1 MRKHLDVNHSK
12 SHLES
17 CLQKRQHHYRTEKK
31 SLAGQGFFYPWRV
44 QRDRT
49 PKCQL
54 WNLIKAWTEWKGMQ
68 TTFGELLRKFVD
80 CLSVHMGDHRGSRWI
95 SWDAGMTLCVWRRMS
110 LFSRDTSWS
119 IYEWSF
125 VMFSTHFKPCREK
138 MREGESECGTQAKS
152 IRIWLTVLFF
162 TLYIDLNI
170 FKRKVRD
177 KSRVGKT
184 SLQKMWSP
192 VSAHFLF
199 PTLSVF
205 SVFLCLIWYVPPNV
219 KINADTDVSLVYDF
233 RSI

>member
-1 MRKHLDVNHSK
+1 MWAIQRATWSPVFKKDSII
-12 SHLES
+12 
-17 CLQKRQHHYRTEKK
+17 TEQKK

-44 QRDRT
+44 RRERT

-110 LFSRDTSWS
+110 LFSRDPSWS

-138 MREGESECGTQAKS
+138 IREGESECGTQAKS

-162 TLYIDLNI
+162 TFYIDLNI
-170 FKRKVRD
+170 FKTKVRD
-177 KSRVGKT
+177 KSRVGKKSHYKKCGLLFLPT
-184 SLQKMWSP
+184 SC
-192 VSAHFLF
+192 F
-199 PTLSVF
+199 PRYLLSVYF
-205 SVFLCLIWYVPPNV
+205 F
-219 KINADTDVSLVYDF
+219 A
-233 RSI
+233 